1 MNMAASA
8 HSIQRFKSATFLGC
22 LLAGLAVSGG
32 FHEAHGRSTP
42 LGNAT
47 LGTSTSLGGADGVPS
62 PSGPGVHPGFKLVSF
77 RNAIHSNWRFGGF
90 DWLSD
95 GRMVVVIWG
104 NDCSYT
110 TNSVCGTS
118 ANSRTYYGDGQLPP
132 DGQGPGWMD
141 LVSNTGGNGITPS
154 DTTRI
159 YTGLWEPL
167 GVSVGCSGNPATDT
181 IFVITKTGLLRF
193 IGTGPYTNGV
203 NPVKIVN
210 TCHARRCLDTL
221 GGGLAKSFT
230 SYPPMTYSVTNGV
243 VSDSVGTGRR
253 WHHFNFGLVRG
264 NDGYLYAGTGTQY
277 DNGNDRYEQGRDR
290 CSVLRIDPNAGSVQV
305 MAGGLRSPN
314 GWGKG
319 PGGDI
324 FFSDIQGNYN
334 AANSINV
341 YRPGRFYGMRC
352 DTLNPYDGR
361 RGVAEAFPV
370 VDLNQAGNTNTDIA
384 NNPGEITYLTSG
396 PYAGQLLYGDVSF
409 GGIQRVFVEKVN
421 NEWQGA
427 VMLFSGG
434 FHSGIGRLKVGPD
447 GSIYAGGQAGGLA
460 QSSGNWCW
468 GGASGTGA
476 LTADK
481 TGGTCNAQYD
491 FFKLV
496 PKDTVVFE
504 MLAVRARVNGFELQ
518 FTKKVGPSA
527 GIASNYSLATWTNSM
542 GLQGYGAGSQTNYS
556 TTSLSLAT
564 VRISPDSTRV
574 FLQLNSMPAP
584 SVAPAPAP
592 TSTSVASGNIRV
604 VMIKGT
610 GILSADGSA
619 PWGEPVTAGAAPSR
633 IAAWYTMNYL
643 SPDTAFAPVAIADA
657 RLASPDFRM
666 QDFKVHA
673 GRENLRVE
681 TNFTE
686 GASITL
692 RDLRGN
698 KIATTTVAGGRNS
711 VLIPLA
717 QRAKGTYVIEIR
729 TSGRTLARPVALF

>member
-1 MNMAASA
+1 MVQSA
-8 HSIQRFKSATFLGC
+8 KMHLKAVSLWS
-22 LLAGLAVSGG
+22 GLALGLVLTAGV
-32 FHEAHGRSTP
+32 HPLHARSTP

-47 LGTSTSLGGADGVPS
+47 LGTSTSVGGADGVPS
-62 PSGPGVHPGFKLVSF
+62 PSGPGVHPGYKLVSF
-77 RNAIHSNWRFGGF
+77 RNAIHANWRFGGF

-110 TNSVCGTS
+110 THTPCGTT
-118 ANSRTYYGDGQLPP
+118 ANGRTYYGDGQLPP
-132 DGQGPGWMD
+132 DGVGPGWMN
-141 LVSNTGGNGITPS
+141 LVSNTGGLAGITAA

-159 YTGLWEPL
+159 YSGLWEPL
-167 GVSVGCSGNPATDT
+167 GVTVARSGNPATDT
-181 IFVITKTGLLRF
+181 IYVITKTGLLRF

-203 NPVKIVN
+203 NPIKVVN
-210 TCHARRCLDTL
+210 TCHARRCTDTL
-221 GGGLAKSFT
+221 GGGLARSFT
-230 SYPPMTYSVTNGV
+230 TNPPMTYTSG
-243 VSDSVGTGRR
+243 SDSTGTGRR
-253 WHHFNFGLVRG
+253 WHHFNYGLVRG
-264 NDGYLYAGTGTQY
+264 NDGFLYAGTGTQY
-277 DNGNDRYEQGRDR
+277 DNGSDRYEQGRDR
-290 CSVLRIDPNAGSVQV
+290 CAVLKMDPNAGTVQV
-305 MAGGLRSPN
+305 VAGGLRSPN

-334 AANSINV
+334 AANSISV

-352 DTLNPYDGR
+352 DTLNPFDGR
-361 RGVAEAFPV
+361 RGVAESFPV
-370 VDLNQAGNTNTDIA
+370 VDLNQGGSTGTDIA

-396 PYAGQLLYGDVSF
+396 PYAGQMLYGDVSF

-434 FHSGIGRLKVGPD
+434 FRSGVGRLKLGPD

-481 TGGTCNAQYD
+481 PSGTCNNQYD

-504 MLAVRARVNGFELQ
+504 LLAMRARVNGFELQ

-527 GIASNYSLATWTNSM
+527 ANPSNYTIATWTNSM
-542 GLQGYGAGSQTNYS
+542 GLQSYGGGSQTGYS
-556 TTSLSLAT
+556 TSSLSISN
-564 VRISPDSTRV
+564 VRISSDSTRV
-574 FLQLNSMPAP
+574 FIQLASMPAA
-584 SVAPAPAP
+584 SVAPAAAP
-592 TSTSVASGNIRV
+592 TSTTTPSGNIRV
-604 VMIKGT
+604 VMVKGT

-619 PWGEPVTAGAAPSR
+619 PWGEPLTAGAAPSR
-633 IAAWYTMNYL
+633 IAAWYTLNYQ
-643 SPDTAFAPVAIADA
+643 SSDTAFAPVSLADA
-657 RLASPDFRM
+657 RLSSPDFRM
-666 QDFKVHA
+666 KDFKVHA
-673 GRENLRVE
+673 GRENLRIE
-681 TNFTE
+681 TNFEST
-686 GASITL
+686 ARITV
-692 RDLRGN
+692 RDLRGSAL
-698 KIATTTVAGGRNS
+698 ATVNAPAGRS
-711 VLIPLA
+711 VVTFPMA
-717 QRAKGTYVIEIR
+717 QRARGTYVIEIK